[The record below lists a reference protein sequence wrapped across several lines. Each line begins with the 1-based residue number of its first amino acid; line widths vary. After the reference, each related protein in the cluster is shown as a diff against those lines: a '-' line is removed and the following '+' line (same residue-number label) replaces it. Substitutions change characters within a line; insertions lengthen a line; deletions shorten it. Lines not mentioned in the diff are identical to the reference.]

1 MIDVYGLAIVHMQQG
16 FRAAGQGEVFVAQP
30 PRPSA
35 SRRAPG
41 WAWHAFTNAMIA
53 ARPHHPEASEPRPAL
68 HVSPCCW

>member
-16 FRAAGQGEVFVAQP
+16 FRAAGQGEVYVAQSP
-30 PRPSA
+30 QALA

-53 ARPHHPEASEPRPAL
+53 ATPAS
-68 HVSPCCW
+68 S